1 MKFKKRILTEET
13 GLPKGN
19 KKTFTKNKKQKVVV
33 SEDQLQRLL
42 KRINEKEAKIPMD
55 VTNPPPPPLAEP
67 FPNSLHLKVLATSES
82 EPSIAPE
89 NVGK

>member
-55 VTNPPPPPLAEP
+55 VTNPPPPPLAKTDRP
-67 FPNSLHLKVLATSES
+67 SDVSYKKV
-82 EPSIAPE
+82 
-89 NVGK
+89 